1 MTSPKN
7 PSRKSVERFEN
18 EGGTT
23 RAGELARKIEGPRL
37 SPTGQNDHGHRS
49 GRNSGSAG
57 QGARSCQSRAARR
70 LKGGKARAS

>member
-23 RAGELARKIEGPRL
+23 RAGELARKSRPRDFGQRAKTIMDIA
-37 SPTGQNDHGHRS
+37 TGATEAQ
-49 GRNSGSAG
+49 GRAPPRQLVSGSE
-57 QGARSCQSRAARR
+57 AAP
-70 LKGGKARAS
+70 KARPSRS